1 MLPDP
6 RQPVGEPQPETSPQG
21 GSATAS
27 NRLTGRLRAAGSAA
41 RSTARSVSDG
51 ARSGARAVSA
61 GARSGAHTVVE
72 RVHDIAPRIPIREL
86 EALQRHHGRQGE
98 DLADALVEAAARTT
112 STFGAAGGV
121 AAVRLALRRNPMV
134 LAVQMLAEPL
144 AVAATEIKLLAEL
157 HEVYDVQVTG
167 SGADRA
173 RYFATA
179 WATARGVNPLDPQGT
194 RSALGEVVKGNL
206 GQTFAA
212 RIGSRFVRTGPFMA
226 GAAAGGLVNGRSTRE
241 LADAVRA
248 ELRGRGGTTV
258 HPLRS

>member
-86 EALQRHHGRQGE
+86 EALQRHHDGRQGE

-134 LAVQMLAEPL
+134 LAVQMLAE
-144 AVAATEIKLLAEL
+144 L

-173 RYFATA
+173 RYFAKA